1 MALSLMYITNKPQ
14 IAEIA
19 ESAGVDR
26 IFVDM
31 EYIGKA
37 DRAMGGWIQ
46 FKITIHWR
54 MLKQLLGQ

>member
-37 DRAMGGWIQ
+37 DRQGGDGYSSKSPYI
-46 FKITIHWR
+46 
-54 MLKQLLGQ
+54 GGC

>member
-37 DRAMGGWIQ
+37 DRQGEWIQ
-46 FKITIHWR
+46 FKITIHWK
-54 MLKQLLGQ
+54 MLKQ

>member
-37 DRAMGGWIQ
+37 DRQGGWIQ